1 MPVSAAALA
10 SASAAI
16 VASPIASRML
26 GLWGFSRFDL
36 THPATASKW
45 NAIPP
50 TMQQDILAEAPKAS
64 IELLPGVL
72 ITRLVGVPDRKAT
85 WTVESETADELVIK
99 TSDEG
104 RKKIRFPEPDAMRIE
119 DLDKKDSFV
128 TIFARKP
135 AAAPAPAASA
145 SAGTK
150 K

>member
-1 MPVSAAALA
+1 
-10 SASAAI
+10 
-16 VASPIASRML
+16 ML
-26 GLWGFSRFDL
+26 GVWGFSRFDL
-36 THPATASKW
+36 TDPATASKW

-50 TMQQDILAEAPKAS
+50 TMQQDILAEAPKAA
-64 IELLPGVL
+64 IELQPGVL

-128 TIFARKP
+128 TIFARKAALSP
-135 AAAPAPAASA
+135 AAPSAAPAATPPA
-145 SAGTK
+145 K